1 MTFKAD
7 NSEQLSKWI
16 AQLQSSLLEVK
27 AEGDQV
33 SVQGTEGREHTAN
46 SIGDSL
52 VQDSYE
58 TLGCLCIPHSQSRL
72 AWCLAL

>member
-46 SIGDSL
+46 SIGHTHRFTSAGL
-52 VQDSYE
+52 V
-58 TLGCLCIPHSQSRL
+58 
-72 AWCLAL
+72 

>member
-1 MTFKAD
+1 MTFKAE

-33 SVQGTEGREHTAN
+33 SVQGTEGRDYTAN
-46 SIGDSL
+46 GVGHTHRFTSAGL
-52 VQDSYE
+52 V
-58 TLGCLCIPHSQSRL
+58 
-72 AWCLAL
+72 